1 MGAEKLV
8 ETMVWSDEVYGL
20 GIKKIDDQHKQLLN
34 LINALGQ
41 IAHDEKKADVE
52 FLKKVINTLVDYT
65 KNHFADEEKL
75 LKKLHYPEYP
85 NHTLQ
90 HRKFIA
96 QVEEFRT
103 AFMNSP
109 DSKVLIGKIVTF
121 LSKWLTQHIL
131 VEDKQYAQY
140 MFS

>member
-8 ETMVWSDEVYGL
+8 EKLVWSDEVYSL

-34 LINALGQ
+34 LINALGA
-41 IAHDEKKADVE
+41 IVHDDKKANSE
-52 FLKKVINTLVDYT
+52 FLTKVINTLVDYT

-85 NHTLQ
+85 NHSLQ

-96 QVEEFRT
+96 QVEEFRQ
-103 AFMNSP
+103 AFLNSP
-109 DSKVLIGKIVTF
+109 DSKVLVGKIVTF
-121 LSKWLTQHIL
+121 LSTWLTQHIL
-131 VEDKQYAQY
+131 VEDKQYANY